1 MSSIAFMSSFFLEL
15 VTLIHQLLQLVD
27 FRFIVLPGLTD
38 DLLLFLN
45 PFIADIISRK
55 STQEEAAVS
64 YASGFRDLYLP
75 LPLFSFKFL

>member
-45 PFIADIISRK
+45 PFPGLTDDLLLFLNPFIADINFAEINAGGGGG
-55 STQEEAAVS
+55 Q
-64 YASGFRDLYLP
+64 LCLW
-75 LPLFSFKFL
+75 L

>member
-45 PFIADIISRK
+45 PFIADINFAEINAGGGGG
-55 STQEEAAVS
+55 Q
-64 YASGFRDLYLP
+64 LCLW
-75 LPLFSFKFL
+75 L